1 MKDKSAEHQRL
12 ILDQFTKQA
21 VPFSQMQNHSPE
33 LLLAVSGAGPED
45 TVLDVACG
53 PGLMACAFA
62 KVARHVT
69 GIDLTPA
76 MIEQANVMQKA
87 DGLTNLTWHVGNVLP
102 LTFSDGSF
110 SLVFTRYSFHHLLD
124 PKAVLAEMVRVCA
137 PGGRVVVVDVFMS
150 SPEQAESYNRMEK
163 LRDPSHV
170 RALGIDEL
178 TGLFAET
185 GFRDVK
191 THFYK
196 HEVELEQVLQ
206 RSFPNPGDA
215 DKIRQIF
222 ADDLGVNLLG
232 VGAHREDGAIRYA
245 YPVVALVGSKGRK

>member
-1 MKDKSAEHQRL
+1 MTDKSAVHQRL
-12 ILDQFTKQA
+12 IRDQFTKQA

-33 LLLAVSGAGPED
+33 LLLTASGIRPED

-62 KVARHVT
+62 KIAQHVT

-76 MIEQANVMQKA
+76 MIDQAKVLQESH
-87 DGLTNLTWHVGNVLP
+87 GLTNLTWHVGDVQPLP
-102 LTFSDGSF
+102 FTNASF

-150 SPEQAESYNRMEK
+150 NEAQAEAYNRLEK

-170 RALGIDEL
+170 RALALDEL
-178 TGLFAET
+178 TALFSEA
-185 GFRDVK
+185 GFRGVR
-191 THFYK
+191 TQLYK
-196 HEVELEQVLQ
+196 HEVQMEQVLQ

-215 DKIRQIF
+215 DKIRKMF
-222 ADDLGVNLLG
+222 VDDLGADLVG
-232 VGAHREDGAIRYA
+232 VGAYRKEGAIHYA
-245 YPVVALVGSKGRK
+245 YPVVVLVGEK